1 MTNHTETASAHLLGH
16 VDGFVFLAVKD
27 NDRIGLATTIE
38 RLINML
44 DEMEPDPDLELN
56 GDEYDFSRPESGAG
70 SRATCEDCEDGGDY
84 EPTLGA
90 SNSGDQEHWG
100 KGSSQWDECEDE
112 NEHGGNILDE
122 PHDAGDDYEPFLGWT
137 EASTQRGI
145 ELDEPFSSNID
156 MNDDNFHAAD
166 GGACRFLGDGYAEG
180 KKLLHELGR
189 KRPDI
194 PQNYVRTS
202 PGAVEAWRV

>member
-1 MTNHTETASAHLLGH
+1 MTNHTEYASAHLLGH

-70 SRATCEDCEDGGDY
+70 SRVTCEDCEDGGDY

-100 KGSSQWDECEDE
+100 KGSSQWDECEEE
-112 NEHGGNILDE
+112 NEHGGNVTDE
-122 PHDAGDDYEPFLGWT
+122 PHDADTDCEPFLGWT
-137 EASTQRGI
+137 EFNATG
-145 ELDEPFSSNID
+145 EKVEPFSSNFD
-156 MNDDNFHAAD
+156 ACDTTTWVRGED
-166 GGACRFLGDGYAEG
+166 GCRFIGDGYSEG
-180 KKLLHELGR
+180 KKMLRELGR
-189 KRPDI
+189 KRPDV
-194 PQNYVRTS
+194 PQNYVHTT
-202 PGAVEAWRV
+202 PGINEAWRV